1 MNLIVAIANSFSVT
15 PFDVMFF
22 LLVFAGVFALY
33 YFIPLRRL
41 YEVAFGWVVGLGVYI
56 LLYVLLL
63 ENSTLGTTGW
73 LFPFGLSVFIV
84 SVAVYLVL
92 ILPIVFPL
100 HWGLVL
106 SETTNPILYTVQY
119 MFIGLFLIFGFMS
132 VLIYMIEQVYL
143 FRVGTV
149 FVWLRDWA
157 YYAQVIRFSSV
168 FRFIMTH
175 QNIIIPLG
183 VVLMLYKLFL
193 SNLVSAIVLTI
204 IYNLSRVGFYK
215 QKEESAYRVEFHEV
229 GANAPEPEPEH
240 H

>member
-22 LLVFAGVFALY
+22 LLAFIGVFVLY
-33 YFIPLRRL
+33 YFVPLRRL
-41 YEVAFGWVVGLGVYI
+41 YEVAFGGIVGLGVYI

-63 ENSTLGTTGW
+63 ENSALGTIGG
-73 LFPFGLSVFIV
+73 LLPFGMSVFIV

-100 HWGLVL
+100 QGGLVL

-119 MFIGLFLIFGFMS
+119 MFIGFFLIFGFAS
-132 VLIYMIEQVYL
+132 VLIYMIEQVYI

-149 FVWLRDWA
+149 FVWIRDWT
-157 YYAQVIRFSSV
+157 YYAQTIRFSSV

-175 QNIIIPLG
+175 QNIIIPLA

-204 IYNLSRVGFYK
+204 VYNLSRVGFYK
-215 QKEESAYRVEFHEV
+215 RKEESAYRVEFHEV
-229 GANAPEPEPEH
+229 GANAPDSDWGND
-240 H
+240 